1 MKKQLIGLL
10 LVLFALAGCGQSTI
24 NTIGAGYGLAK
35 VTYKLNATALD
46 NNIISYDQGKKIY
59 DVDNEVVTALDTA
72 WDLRSTNDDAAKT
85 MAQKAVKYIET
96 VLATLNDLGVK

>member
-1 MKKQLIGLL
+1 MKKIL
-10 LVLFALAGCGQSTI
+10 LVGILVFLAGCGQSTI

-35 VTYKLNATALD
+35 VTYKLNAKALD
-46 NNIISYDQGKKIY
+46 NNIILYDQGKKIY

-85 MAQKAVKYIET
+85 IAQKAVKDIET
-96 VLATLNDLGVK
+96 VLATLNKLGVK